1 MKLKLALPFAF
12 FLGWAIPAFAAGPI
26 AQPGSGYGAN
36 GSYGQGSF
44 SFANPAMPSM
54 KVYVYYPTG
63 AGAPRPAP
71 VVFFSHAFATTNP
84 AHYAELLDHLTS
96 RGYAVVYPTYPTLG
110 ASHDERYAILWRGFK
125 EAALRYPD
133 YLDLGRCGF
142 VGHSYG
148 GGATPRMALNGFV
161 DEGWGGSGRFM
172 MTMAP
177 WYSFELSDS
186 DLALL
191 PPSVKFLSVVYAED
205 STNDMRMACDI
216 YLHAASIPV
225 SERDFMILHSDT
237 IGSYSFEANHQV
249 PFGARQRKGEVD
261 ALDYYGT
268 WQKLDALID
277 YAVTG
282 DPSAKAIALGGGG
295 EGQTYM
301 GGLPGGG
308 RELSRATVTDSPE
321 PFRPESFYQFRWS
334 SSDNPRR

>member
-1 MKLKLALPFAF
+1 MKF
-12 FLGWAIPAFAAGPI
+12 
-26 AQPGSGYGAN
+26 
-36 GSYGQGSF
+36 
-44 SFANPAMPSM
+44 
-54 KVYVYYPTG
+54 YVYYPTG

-96 RGYAVVYPTYPTLG
+96 RGYAIVYPTYPVLG
-110 ASHDERYAILWRGFK
+110 ASHEERYAILWRGFR

-133 YLDLGRCGF
+133 Y
-142 VGHSYG
+142 
-148 GGATPRMALNGFV
+148 
-161 DEGWGGSGRFM
+161 
-172 MTMAP
+172 
-177 WYSFELSDS
+177 
-186 DLALL
+186 LALL

-216 YLHAASIPV
+216 YLHAESIPA
-225 SERDFMILHSDT
+225 SECGFMILHSDT

-277 YAVTG
+277 YALSG
-282 DPSAKAIALGGGG
+282 DPSAKTVALGGGG
-295 EGQTYM
+295 EEQTYM
-301 GGLPGGG
+301 GGLPGG

-321 PFRPESFYQFRWS
+321 PLRPEGFYQFRWS
-334 SSDNPRR
+334 GSDNPRR